1 MGGRRRWPAGTL
13 WLVLLLAQTV
23 GVEAAD
29 IKVIASTGV
38 ASVVTELGRQFEAK
52 TEHKVARKEALA
64 ATERDIS

>member
-1 MGGRRRWPAGTL
+1 MGGRRRWLAGAL

-38 ASVVTELGRQFEAK
+38 ASVVAELGRQFEAK
-52 TEHKVARKEALA
+52 TEHKVAAVCGAGRLG
-64 ATERDIS
+64 